1 MSEENTK
8 NKVYGIDLGTTYS
21 AISFINDDGKAEIIN
36 NSDGLPITAS
46 AVYFESP
53 ENIVVGE
60 TAKEQG
66 KIDSSRVVDLIKR
79 EMGTDWSRE
88 FDGKEYSPQ
97 SVSALILKYLVK
109 GAEQAGH
116 EVKDVV
122 ITCPAYFGENER
134 KATQTAGEIAGLNV
148 LQIID
153 EPIAAALNY
162 GIGSDVEETKH
173 VIVYDLGGGTFDVTV
188 VRVSPGGVEVLCSD
202 GDHRLG
208 GADWDNRL
216 ESLLAEKFM
225 EACPSAGNPQDDID
239 SRYELHNQTEKV
251 KKKLSN
257 AKETSIAIS
266 HNGEKAKVVISRQ
279 EFEDNTRD
287 LLEKTIDFTDSM
299 LAYAKEKH
307 GVEKIDDFLL
317 VGGSTYMP
325 QVADIINAHYKETLN
340 IEPKVFEPNYAVS
353 KGAAVFG
360 NTKQIKAA
368 VEKKVEEIKQKG
380 GATKTEE
387 EIRKEAIQN
396 VADDGGI
403 SIEVV
408 GRADETTIKTVASK
422 SYGIRVLNKAGQRVC
437 FNLIQKQTTVPCSNT
452 QKFPV
457 SEANAATL
465 PLLVFSND
473 STEKQEELELCSE
486 VGKATMELTP
496 GLPKGAP
503 IEVLFSLSEEGQLQL
518 TARDITND
526 KEVNITFEVK
536 NGLTKEEIEK
546 QKNIVAEL
554 QISD

>member
-8 NKVYGIDLGTTYS
+8 KKVYGIDLGTTYS

-36 NSDGLPITAS
+36 NTDGLPITAS

-66 KIDSSRVVDLIKR
+66 KIDASRVVDLIKR
-79 EMGTDWSRE
+79 EMGTDWRRD
-88 FDGKEYSPQ
+88 FDEKEYSPEGI
-97 SVSALILKYLVK
+97 SALILKYLVK

-116 EVKDVV
+116 QVEDVV
-122 ITCPAYFGENER
+122 ITCPAYFGEKER
-134 KATQTAGEIAGLNV
+134 NATMLAGQIAGLNV

-153 EPIAAALNY
+153 EPIAAAMNY
-162 GIGSDVEETKH
+162 GIGSDIEGTRH
-173 VIVYDLGGGTFDVTV
+173 VIVYDLGGGTFDVTI
-188 VRVSPGGVEVLCSD
+188 VRVSSQGVEVLCSD

-216 ESLLAEKFM
+216 ESLLADKFM
-225 EACPSAGNPQDDID
+225 EACPSAGNPQDDVD

-266 HNGEKAKVVISRQ
+266 HNGEKAKVVITRQ

-299 LAYAKEKH
+299 LAFAKEKH

-325 QVADIINAHYKETLN
+325 QVTDIINDRYKEALG

-360 NTKQIKAA
+360 NTKMIQSAVQETIK
-368 VEKKVEEIKQKG
+368 EIIKDNPE
-380 GATKTEE
+380 T
-387 EIRKEAIQN
+387 
-396 VADDGGI
+396 
-403 SIEVV
+403 SIEDATEKAKQEI
-408 GRADETTIKTVASK
+408 ADIYYIVPEKVDAIVQTTIKTVASK

-437 FNLIQKQTTVPCSNT
+437 YNLIQKQTSVPCSNT
-452 QKFPV
+452 QTFPV
-457 SEANAATL
+457 SEANAITL

-473 STEKQEELELCSE
+473 STEKQEEIDLCSE
-486 VGKATMELTP
+486 VGEAKMELTP

-503 IEVLFSLSEEGQLQL
+503 IEVLFSLSEDGHLEL
-518 TARDITND
+518 TARDITNNE
-526 KEVNITFEVK
+526 KVTVSFEVK
-536 NGLTKEEIEK
+536 DGLTKEEIEE
-546 QKNIVAEL
+546 QKNIIAEL

>member
-8 NKVYGIDLGTTYS
+8 KKVYGIDLGTTYS

-66 KIDSSRVVDLIKR
+66 KIDSTRVVDLIKR
-79 EMGTDWSRE
+79 EMGTDWRRD
-88 FDGKEYSPQ
+88 FDDKEYTPQ
-97 SVSALILKYLVK
+97 SISALILKYLVK
-109 GAEQAGH
+109 GAAQAGH
-116 EVKDVV
+116 KVEDVV
-122 ITCPAYFGENER
+122 ITCPAYFGEKER
-134 KATQTAGEIAGLNV
+134 EATHVAGVIAGLNV

-162 GIGSDVEETKH
+162 GIGSDTEGTKN
-173 VIVYDLGGGTFDVTV
+173 VIVYDLGGGTFDVTI
-188 VRVSPGGVEVLCSD
+188 VRVSPQGVEVLCSD
-202 GDHRLG
+202 GDHHLG

-216 ESLLAEKFM
+216 ESLLADKFM
-225 EACPSAGNPQDDID
+225 EACPSAGNPQDDVD

-257 AKETSIAIS
+257 AMETSIAIS
-266 HNGEKAKVVISRQ
+266 HNGEKAKIVITRQ
-279 EFEDNTRD
+279 EFEENTRD

-299 LAYAKEKH
+299 LAFAKEKH

-325 QVADIINAHYKETLN
+325 QVSDIINARYKDLLG

-360 NTKQIKAA
+360 NTKMIKAA
-368 VEKKVEEIKQKG
+368 VEEKK
-380 GATKTEE
+380 E
-387 EIRKEAIQN
+387 EIRQENPELSEKEVEDKAIN
-396 VADDGGI
+396 NI
-403 SIEVV
+403 SVDYVVEPSKIIETIN
-408 GRADETTIKTVASK
+408 TTIKTVASK
-422 SYGIRVLNKAGQRVC
+422 SYGIRVLNKAKQRVC
-437 FNLIQKQTTVPCSNT
+437 FNLIQKQTAVPCSNT
-452 QKFPV
+452 QTFPV

-465 PLLVFSND
+465 PILVFSND
-473 STEKQEELELCSE
+473 STEIQEEIELCSE
-486 VGKATMELTP
+486 VGEATMDLTP

-503 IEVLFSLSEEGQLQL
+503 IEVIFTLSEDGHLSL
-518 TARDITND
+518 TARDVTNN
-526 KEVNITFEVK
+526 KEIHSSFEVK
-536 NGLTKEEIEK
+536 DGLTEEEIAE
-546 QKNIVAEL
+546 QKEIVAEL